1 MIDKALKKQCYEKA
15 IKKVASSNKLTQK
28 HVREILTKNYNLSN
42 DMLPVKHAVQN
53 WTVHFY
59 HKAIQAKYL

>member
-15 IKKVASSNKLTQK
+15 IKKVASSNKTTQK
-28 HVREILTKNYNLSN
+28 AVRETLNKKYNLCN
-42 DMLPVKHAVQN
+42 DMLPIKHAVQN

-59 HKAIQAKYL
+59 HEAIQAKYL